1 MKKQS
6 SKKVFSIQKKLLVT
20 ILPLFLLSFVITAAL
35 IYVNSAQTILSN
47 SKRTLEKE
55 ALSNVKTVTINLL
68 MSTGSESLEAAY
80 TTLTLKPST
89 RSALY
94 QDVTQIRVMDE
105 GYVFLTDTRSLTIL
119 AHRDD
124 TLVDTRLTDYEEGT
138 FLGDIRALIASG
150 STEIASISDGNE
162 KYYVI
167 VSYIEDTPW
176 VLVSYISEAY
186 ILSDLQML
194 LYTICGV
201 FVVIL
206 LIVSLVV
213 SISIRK
219 MMKPVQ
225 SLNQVLTTIAD
236 GDFTVAINT
245 KGNDEIAVMSRSLED
260 FVSVMQEVIR
270 DIHDVSDQL
279 SAASDSTKAIAGAL
293 NVASEA
299 QAESMGDVQ
308 ITIEQVAGGVQDLA
322 DHAVTLSGVVSTTT
336 QNGENALVNMKK
348 TVSVASGGRGDMQEV
363 GSTMDTIVESIKH
376 LKDIVT
382 KVGSSTE
389 QITSMVT
396 LISDI
401 ADQTN
406 LLSLN
411 AAIEAARAGEAGKGF
426 AVVAEEIRKLAET
439 SANSAS
445 QITDIID
452 QINVEVN
459 GMIEQTGQ
467 SVSYIEANSKKV
479 TASCQVFEDI
489 YKNVSDT
496 SRILNEIVSEIKQV
510 DDVANNIAALSQEQS
525 ASAAEIQASTETLS
539 NASLQFSSDSR
550 KVSESA
556 EEVSAAAFTLTEH
569 MRRFKI

>member
-1 MKKQS
+1 MKRQR
-6 SKKVFSIQKKLLVT
+6 SKKVFGIQKKLLST
-20 ILPLFLLSFVITAAL
+20 ILPLFLLSFVITGAL
-35 IYVNSAQTILSN
+35 IYVNSAETILKN

-68 MSTGSESLEAAY
+68 MSTGSESLEEAY
-80 TTLTLKPST
+80 TNLTLKPST

-94 QDVTQIRVMDE
+94 RDVTEIRVMDE

-119 AHRDD
+119 AHRDE
-124 TLVDTRLTDYEEGT
+124 TLVGARLTDYGEGT
-138 FLGDIRALIASG
+138 FLGDIRALIDTG
-150 STEIASISDGNE
+150 STEIASIADGRE
-162 KYYVI
+162 QYYVV

-176 VLVSYISEAY
+176 VLVSYISERY
-186 ILSDLQML
+186 ILSDLQKL
-194 LYTICGV
+194 LYTIGGV
-201 FVVIL
+201 FAVIL
-206 LIVSLVV
+206 LVVVLVV
-213 SISIRK
+213 SVSIRK
-219 MMKPVQ
+219 MLKPIQ
-225 SLNQVLTTIAD
+225 SLNQALSTIAD

-245 KGNDEIAVMSRSLED
+245 RGNDEIAVMSRSLED

-279 SAASDSTKAIAGAL
+279 SDASDSTKSIANAL

-308 ITIEQVAGGVQDLA
+308 ITIDQVASGVQDLA
-322 DHAVTLSGVVSTTT
+322 DHAVTLSEVVNTTT
-336 QNGENALVNMKK
+336 QNGENALVNMRQ
-348 TVSVASGGRGDMQEV
+348 TVNVASSGRSDMQEV
-363 GSTMDTIVESIKH
+363 GSTMDTIVESIKQ

-439 SANSAS
+439 SADSAS
-445 QITDIID
+445 QIANIIE

-467 SVSYIEANSKKV
+467 SVSYIEENSKKV
-479 TASCQVFEDI
+479 TASCQVFENI
-489 YKNVSDT
+489 YRDVSDT
-496 SRILNEIVSEIKQV
+496 SRMLTEIVNEIKQV
-510 DDVANNIAALSQEQS
+510 DDVATNIAALSEEQS

-539 NASLQFSSDSR
+539 GTSLQFSTDSR

-556 EEVSAAAFTLTEH
+556 DEVSAAAFTLTEH